1 MISKRV
7 KKSKEKGGK
16 FMNTN
21 IFERVK
27 YLRKDIL
34 NMTQDD
40 FSKKIKISRSN
51 LGSIETAR
59 VNITDRVISDICNAF
74 SVNEDWL
81 RNGGKDDDIFI
92 EVSENEELTRY
103 LQSILENTDDVIADI
118 IKNFIVIYEK
128 LDDDSKKVLK
138 CVAKDLL
145 NKLYMHNNDTFDFV
159 DEVSIIPKNKK
170 NSFDDIPD
178 TSIEL
183 ESKYPSA

>member
-1 MISKRV
+1 
-7 KKSKEKGGK
+7 
-16 FMNTN
+16 MNTN
-21 IFERVK
+21 IYERVK
-27 YLRKDIL
+27 YLRKEIL

-59 VNITDRVISDICNAF
+59 VNITDRVICDICNAF

-81 RNGGKDDDIFI
+81 RNGGNDDDIFI
-92 EVSENEELTRY
+92 ELSEHEELTKY
-103 LQSILENTDDVIADI
+103 IQSLLENTDDVIADI

-145 NKLYMHNNDTFDFV
+145 NKLNTHNNDTLSFV
-159 DEVSIIPKNKK
+159 DGVSMMPKNPK
-170 NSFDDIPD
+170 NSFNDIPD